1 FSLESYEWVAKAYL
15 AGLERRALA
24 GEDVTRVDSVASF
37 FVSRVDT
44 VVDRQL
50 ESLIRAGRDDL
61 RPLLGQA
68 AIANSKLAYA
78 RFREL
83 FGGECFAA
91 LLRASAT
98 PQRPL
103 WASTRPKNPQ
113 YSVVRYVEA
122 LIGPDTVNTVP
133 PGTLAAFKDQ
143 GRAAATLEAG
153 LEEARHVLAGL
164 AGAGIDLAAVTRD
177 LQDEGVRAFIASYD
191 KLLANIDDKRARLRA
206 KTHTH
211 SATFGAFHVE
221 VDAALADLQRRNI
234 VARVWAQDHT
244 VWKPDPREIA
254 DRLGWL
260 TVADTLQEH
269 AKDLAAL
276 ADEIRAAGFTDVV
289 LLGMGGSSLAPEVLR
304 ATFGKRHGYPRLRV
318 LDSTVPAWV
327 RRVTRA
333 IDPARTLFIVSSKS
347 GGTLE
352 VLSFFKHF
360 HALVVKAK
368 GERAG
373 ENFIA
378 ITDPGT
384 NLQRLAEAH
393 RFRRVFLNPPDIGGR
408 YSALTYFGLVPA
420 ALTGVDVHEL
430 LARGGCMAEACA
442 SCVPAHENPGAWLGA
457 ALGTLASAGRDK
469 VTFVTSPVI
478 STFGLWAEQLIAES
492 TGKEGRGILPVA
504 LEPLMGV
511 GDYGNDRL
519 FAYLRLD
526 GDDNRAP
533 DDHVAALERAGQP
546 VIRLTL
552 RDRYDLG
559 AEFFRW
565 EFATAIAGALLGIH
579 PFDQPNVQESKD
591 NTAAVLREAQATGQM
606 PPTETTG
613 ALADLLAAA
622 QPGDYLAIMAYVN
635 GTPQVEAALEDLR
648 SAIMGY
654 YHLPNTLGYGP
665 RFLHSTGQLHKGGTN
680 NGLFVQLVADWGE
693 DLAVPGEAHTF
704 GKLAASQG
712 LSEERPPMIRAVL
725 FDLDGTLV
733 KTEWLTSLSYA
744 KAVQA
749 LSPTPV
755 AAEAAQEVFK
765 EVVGRSREEVST
777 TLLQRFGL
785 EAAARARLGEH
796 DAQYPWQVLARL
808 RLRLYD
814 EMLADVA
821 VLRANQWPHNVEL
834 LRAARRGGCRTA
846 LASMSYCDQVMRIL
860 RAVGLEDQFDVIL
873 SRDDV
878 EHPKPDP
885 EIYLTAARLVETAPA
900 DCLVIEDSPA
910 GVQAA
915 VAAGMNCI
923 AVATP
928 LTRERLHSQTLL
940 APEWIVDDPATLP
953 TVVERLMAQ
962 RNL

>member
-1 FSLESYEWVAKAYL
+1 MTNPIQHVQSFGQAIWYDNIRRAMLTSGELQRLLDDGVLGVTSNPAIFEKAIVGSIDYDTALETLSAAGHDTDAIYEALVLDDIAAAADLLRPIYDRTNGRDGYISVEVRPTLAHDTEGTVAEARRLFAALARPNVMIKVPATPAGIPAIETLIGEGINVNVTLIFSLESYEWVAQAYL
-15 AGLERRALA
+15 AGLERRARA

-44 VVDRQL
+44 AVDRQL

-83 FGGECFAA
+83 FGGERFAA
-91 LLRASAT
+91 LRRAGAK

-103 WASTRPKNPQ
+103 WASTGTKNPQ
-113 YSVVRYVEA
+113 YPDVLYVEA

-133 PGTLAAFKDQ
+133 PGTLAAFKDH

-153 LEEARHVLAGL
+153 LEEARHVLAQL
-164 AGAGIDLAAVTRD
+164 TEAGIDLAAVTRD

-234 VARVWAQDHT
+234 VARIWAKDHT
-244 VWKPDPREIA
+244 VWKPDSREIA

-260 TVADTLQEH
+260 TVADTLREH

-333 IDPARTLFIVSSKS
+333 IDPARALFIVSSKS

-352 VLSFFKHF
+352 VLSFFKRF

-408 YSALTYFGLVPA
+408 YSALSYFGLVPA

-430 LARGGCMAEACA
+430 LARGECEAEACA

-469 VTFVTSPVI
+469 VTFVTSPAI

-665 RFLHSTGQLHKGGTN
+665 RFLHSTGQLHKGGAN

-693 DLAVPGEAHTF
+693 DLAVPGEPYTF
-704 GKLAASQG
+704 AGLAASQ
-712 LSEERPPMIRAVL
+712 
-725 FDLDGTLV
+725 
-733 KTEWLTSLSYA
+733 
-744 KAVQA
+744 
-749 LSPTPV
+749 
-755 AAEAAQEVFK
+755 
-765 EVVGRSREEVST
+765 VVGDYASLDNHGRRVIRIHLGHT
-777 TLLQRFGL
+777 
-785 EAAARARLGEH
+785 AAAGIGRL
-796 DAQYPWQVLARL
+796 
-808 RLRLYD
+808 
-814 EMLADVA
+814 A
-821 VLRANQWPHNVEL
+821 VEISRQGSPK
-834 LRAARRGGCRTA
+834 RGRR
-846 LASMSYCDQVMRIL
+846 
-860 RAVGLEDQFDVIL
+860 
-873 SRDDV
+873 
-878 EHPKPDP
+878 
-885 EIYLTAARLVETAPA
+885 
-900 DCLVIEDSPA
+900 
-910 GVQAA
+910 
-915 VAAGMNCI
+915 
-923 AVATP
+923 
-928 LTRERLHSQTLL
+928 
-940 APEWIVDDPATLP
+940 
-953 TVVERLMAQ
+953 
-962 RNL
+962 